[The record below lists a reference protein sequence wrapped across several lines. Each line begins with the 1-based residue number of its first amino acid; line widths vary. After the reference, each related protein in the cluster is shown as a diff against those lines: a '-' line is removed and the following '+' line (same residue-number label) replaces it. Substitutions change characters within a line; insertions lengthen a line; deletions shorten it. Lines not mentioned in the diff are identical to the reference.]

1 LAGAIDKLP
10 DLGITWRRE
19 ASEALRVAGFRGVW
33 PAGLGRVAEAGGRA
47 EAIQAAREDFTTR
60 PRECWS
66 HNVTRL
72 LACDAGLFRL
82 SPAAGQG
89 TLAEL
94 HLACAAGVPVVCW
107 WCDQQTFE
115 GESASAEFCELSQA
129 VWMATCEELD
139 LDTAIARLREVLGA
153 GGDPPMAILDA
164 NVDIRAELLALGCDA
179 KEVEALRREVEQEGG
194 KA

>member
-1 LAGAIDKLP
+1 MSTPTIYLAGAVDRLA

-19 ASEALRVAGFRGVW
+19 AAAALEAAGFRASW
-33 PAGLGRVAEAGGRA
+33 PAGCELRRSTGPPSAADIASVRAAFNREPRHIWTQNCVSMLGAD
-47 EAIQAAREDFTTR
+47 AA
-60 PRECWS
+60 
-66 HNVTRL
+66 
-72 LACDAGLFRL
+72 LFRL

-94 HLACAAGVPVVCW
+94 HLACAAGVPAVCW

-139 LDTAIARLREVLGA
+139 LDTAITRLREVLG
-153 GGDPPMAILDA
+153 
-164 NVDIRAELLALGCDA
+164 V
-179 KEVEALRREVEQEGG
+179 REED
-194 KA
+194 